1 MSKNSHQQAIHSLT
15 RIISIGGA
23 KNVSVHR
30 LQENVDSCVCVSDI
44 HVCLG
49 LFVKS
54 GRTHTF
60 QLVLQVRAFAAK
72 LAGIQSV

>member
-1 MSKNSHQQAIHSLT
+1 MSKNSHQQAIHSLI
-15 RIISIGGA
+15 RIIFIGGA

-30 LQENVDSCVCVSDI
+30 LQENVDSRICVSDI
-44 HVCLG
+44 HARLCL
-49 LFVKS
+49 FFKS

-60 QLVLQVRAFAAK
+60 QLVLQVGSFAAK